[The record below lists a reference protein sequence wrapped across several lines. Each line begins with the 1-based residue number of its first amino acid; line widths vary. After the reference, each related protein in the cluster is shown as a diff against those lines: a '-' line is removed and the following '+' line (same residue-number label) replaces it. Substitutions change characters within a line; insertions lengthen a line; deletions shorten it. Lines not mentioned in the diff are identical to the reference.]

1 MRAFNINT
9 GAEVAIKDNARNT
22 REETHTPIVKYEA
35 KVHALIPDG
44 TEGFPSIHYAGIDAN
59 HYAMVMDRL
68 GPNLNALR
76 RVCRG
81 SFSLR
86 TICMLAEQMVCHL
99 IVGVIPAN
107 HHPALTLFV

>member
-9 GAEVAIKDNARNT
+9 GAEVAIKDTARSNW
-22 REETHTPIVKYEA
+22 EETQLPIVKYEA

-81 SFSLR
+81 TFTLR
-86 TICMLAEQMVCHL
+86 TICMLAEQMVRFLVSRMIHD
-99 IVGVIPAN
+99 N
-107 HHPALTLFV
+107 RRF